1 MTSLRRLPRCATTG
15 VGSLP
20 FDDPAEAVAHV
31 RAAYDLPFCPQLPAL
46 DGDMVGE
53 WLGADPGRCGFSAER
68 QRPHP
73 AAWGAFISSLA
84 AGPPI
89 HGLVK
94 LQVTGPVTLA
104 FGLGL
109 GPADPELPALALEL
123 ARWIRTI
130 AGRWVAEVA
139 ELGLTSIVIVDEP
152 GLAAASD
159 AAVHAAWDPI
169 RAVSPV
175 FGMHVCGEVPW
186 GLVAAVRP
194 RIVSFDATRPEHRA
208 DRLRALLGELSSLGI
223 LPAVGVVPVIDGA
236 PPGDRDV
243 AVDAADLAALAPAIV
258 TPACGTG
265 LRGTAE
271 ERSIAT
277 RLRAFSRAERSAADL
292 VGPGDRHEGRTH
304 G

>member
-1 MTSLRRLPRCATTG
+1 MTLLRRLPARATTG

-20 FDDPAEAVAHV
+20 FDDADEAVAHV
-31 RAAYDLPFCPQLPAL
+31 RAAYDVPFCPQLPAL

-53 WLGADPGRCGFSAER
+53 WLGADPRRCGFSPER
-68 QRPHP
+68 QRAHP
-73 AAWGAFISSLA
+73 AAWEAFRASLA
-84 AGPPI
+84 TGPPI

-104 FGLGL
+104 FGLGV

-123 ARWIRTI
+123 ARWIRAI

-139 ELGLTSIVIVDEP
+139 ELGLTSIVMVDEP
-152 GLAAASD
+152 GLAAAADS
-159 AAVHAAWDPI
+159 AVRTAWDPI

-175 FGMHVCGEVPW
+175 FGLHVCGEVPW

-194 RIVSFDATRPEHRA
+194 RMVSFDATRPEHRGE
-208 DRLRALLGELSSLGI
+208 RLATLTGDLRSLGI
-223 LPAVGVVPVIDGA
+223 LAVPGVVSVVDHGVPDHDDPALTSRRIGA
-236 PPGDRDV
+236 AGT
-243 AVDAADLAALAPAIV
+243 ALL

-265 LRGTAE
+265 LRSPDE
-271 ERSIAT
+271 ERSVAT
-277 RLRAFSRAERSAADL
+277 RLRAIARATRDAGDAVGAD
-292 VGPGDRHEGRTH
+292 GRAEGRTN